1 LETVLKQM
9 EGREE
14 ERAKRQNDIAKQIA
28 KRQNGIALV
37 LGCVSLIGAVTWY
50 LDGKEKERLREEDG
64 KEKERL
70 REEDGKEKERLQSTE
85 HHQQMAV
92 SFLGVNFGELPSL
105 HACDQYVSRPELES
119 IVESYFGKP
128 GHFLVVMGHKDGGK
142 STLLHQ
148 VACAHGTGN

>member
-1 LETVLKQM
+1 M

-50 LDGKEKERLREEDG
+50 LDGKEKERLREEDA
-64 KEKERL
+64 
-70 REEDGKEKERLQSTE
+70 KEKERLQSTE

-128 GHFLVVMGHKDGGK
+128 GHFLVVTGHKDGGK